1 MDFSVPED
9 LKALVASF
17 RSFLH
22 REVRPVEDGFAERL
36 RQDDWDEEMTSAGIH
51 LRRRS
56 AELGFYAAHMPE
68 EVGGGGLSNLGY
80 TLLVEEGA
88 STGMQFAGWALGP
101 PDPAAPN
108 PILMDLPPHLRER
121 FVPPLVRG
129 ETTMCFALTEP
140 GAGSDAQAI
149 SASARLEDGC
159 WVLNGTKHMPGFAA
173 GLDDGWQLSVRPGS
187 LRPCERRG
195 CRKSAGSRCPRVRPR
210 SSHHTS
216 MPDTA
221 CGT

>member
-17 RSFLH
+17 RSFLL

-36 RQDDWDEEMTSAGIH
+36 RQDDWDEE
-51 LRRRS
+51 
-56 AELGFYAAHMPE
+56 
-68 EVGGGGLSNLGY
+68 
-80 TLLVEEGA
+80 VEEGA